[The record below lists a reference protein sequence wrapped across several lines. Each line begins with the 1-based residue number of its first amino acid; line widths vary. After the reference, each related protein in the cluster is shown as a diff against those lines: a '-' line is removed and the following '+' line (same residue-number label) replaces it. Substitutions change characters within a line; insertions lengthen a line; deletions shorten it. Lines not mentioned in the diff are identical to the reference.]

1 MDLNSY
7 NIVNYVQD
15 KNTKNNIPL
24 NCEFHNS
31 MLSLNQTSQK
41 YIRLFNETIR
51 TFVQTSD
58 CLPSNAIC
66 NGNFSSDNDSSE
78 PILSSKEEIVINS
91 TLDVFL
97 FSESTSLR
105 KFTIFLLSVFVL
117 LSFLWFLFGC
127 YVSVFTFYQKRMGV
141 VVQTTVLIATI
152 GTLGLFLESIYIL
165 YYILTAY
172 SLYEFGVAMAGIAF
186 IFCTIAALNISLL
199 WIEIAQDVRRGKVS
213 GDAKI
218 TRYILSL
225 FVFVIVLGTAMPA
238 LLDENA
244 FVFRF
249 GASTMFFVLYFCI
262 SFLNMQVVLK
272 V

>member
-1 MDLNSY
+1 
-7 NIVNYVQD
+7 
-15 KNTKNNIPL
+15 
-24 NCEFHNS
+24 

-58 CLPSNAIC
+58 CLPSNATC

-78 PILSSKEEIVINS
+78 PILSSKEEIAINS

-97 FSESTSLR
+97 FSEFTSLR

-117 LSFLWFLFGC
+117 LSFLVFMFGC
-127 YVSVFTFYQKRMGV
+127 YLFVLTFYQKRIGSV
-141 VVQTTVLIATI
+141 EKTIVLIATI
-152 GTLGLFLESIYIL
+152 GTLWLFLESIYEL
-165 YYILTAY
+165 YYILTAN

-199 WIEIAQDVRRGKVS
+199 WIEIAQDVRQNKVS
-213 GDAKI
+213 GVAKI
-218 TRYILSL
+218 TRYMRSL
-225 FVFVIVLGTAMPA
+225 FVFYIILGTTMPV

-249 GASTMFFVLYFCI
+249 GVIAMFFVLNYCI
-262 SFLNMQVVLK
+262 SFLNMQIVLK